1 MKAYFSFIFL
11 SLVFCVFSNAQV
23 QLDMPKAMKVGTTGS
38 YENPEVI
45 KVAGNETSV
54 KIFSGDPAGGSVGA
68 EAENVSFSLIGAK
81 KISIGSIVNPAAQV
95 YFIQLAAF
103 YNSRGNINSY
113 KALNR
118 FGNLYKQYAAGAIKI
133 KLGYFENKFEANDV
147 LIQLKSMGYKDAFI
161 THGEVA
167 SADLEMVL
175 TGTNHMDPG
184 SAQSYVT
191 DYTVPATGMRYKVRL
206 ASYTD
211 PLWFSSGSVEDL
223 GTIEQWTKGS
233 WTIFVLGEYNS
244 YETAES
250 IRIQAINR
258 GFSQAEVV
266 VDNNG
271 VLERLKKN

>member
-1 MKAYFSFIFL
+1 MKTYINIVFL
-11 SLVFCVFSNAQV
+11 SVFICSLTIAQV
-23 QLDMPKAMKVGTTGS
+23 ELEMPKAMKVGTTGS
-38 YENPEVI
+38 YENPEVV
-45 KVAGNETSV
+45 KVAGHETTV
-54 KIFSGDPAGGSVGA
+54 KIFSGDPANGTAMS

-81 KISIGSIVNPAAQV
+81 KISIVNIINPAAQV

-103 YNSRGNINSY
+103 YNSRGDINSY
-113 KALNR
+113 KSLNR

-147 LIQLKSMGYKDAFI
+147 LRQLKSMGFKDAFI

-233 WTIFVLGEYNS
+233 WTIFVLGEYSS